1 MSLIAKMKKNKLIKN
16 SMLKETS
23 VEQGYIS
30 TGCLTLN
37 VLFSGKLDGGILVGK
52 MNQIVAP
59 SALGKSFVGMKVAR
73 EAQKK
78 NMEVLYL
85 DTEFAFDYGFA
96 KSVGISTDE
105 LLVVQ
110 DNKMETVQQTLIA
123 TIEELELEERKGLLV
138 IIDSWGGLVT
148 SKTVNDAIS
157 GKDVTDMT
165 IAKKKNALAR
175 LLTGMGVTVFVIN
188 QTYECQVG
196 DSLVRTRD
204 GNKAIKDIRVGD
216 TVLTYTGYEE
226 VLKTVEYDDVPTYDI
241 ELDNGDIFSVTE
253 RHRFFCRVDGEDKWL
268 QAGEITPNTE
278 ILSVNVPDLTVPV

>member
-1 MSLIAKMKKNKLIKN
+1 
-16 SMLKETS
+16 MLSEAS

-30 TGCLTLN
+30 TSCLPLN
-37 VLFSGKLDGGILVGK
+37 VLFSGKLDGGIIIGQ
-52 MNQIVAP
+52 MNQSVAP
-59 SALGKSFVGMKVAR
+59 SSLGKSFVGMKVAR
-73 EAQKK
+73 NAQKK
-78 NMEVLYL
+78 GMEVLYL
-85 DTEFAFDYGFA
+85 DTEFAFDYSFA
-96 KSVGISTDE
+96 KSVGINTDE

-110 DNKMETVQQTLIA
+110 DNKMESVQQTLIA

-196 DSLVRTRD
+196 ESLVRTD
-204 GNKAIKDIRVGD
+204 QGDKQIKDIQVGD
-216 TVLTYTGYEE
+216 NVLSYNGYEE
-226 VLKTVEYDDVPTYDI
+226 VLKTVAYDNVPTYDI
-241 ELDNGDIFSVTE
+241 ELDDGTIFSVTE
-253 RHRFFCRVDGEDKWL
+253 RHRFFCRVNGEDVWL

-278 ILSVNVPDLTVPV
+278 ILTVDVPDLIVPV

>member
-1 MSLIAKMKKNKLIKN
+1 MSLISKMKKNKLIKN
-16 SMLKETS
+16 SMLSEAS

-30 TGCLTLN
+30 TSCLPLN
-37 VLFSGKLDGGILVGK
+37 VLFSGKLDGGIIIGQ
-52 MNQIVAP
+52 MNQSVAP
-59 SALGKSFVGMKVAR
+59 SSLGKSFVGMKVAR
-73 EAQKK
+73 NAQKK
-78 NMEVLYL
+78 GMEVLYL
-85 DTEFAFDYGFA
+85 DTEFAFDYSFA
-96 KSVGISTDE
+96 KSVGINTDE

-110 DNKMETVQQTLIA
+110 DNKMESVQQTLIA

-196 DSLVRTRD
+196 ESLVRTD
-204 GNKAIKDIRVGD
+204 QGDKQIKDIQVGD
-216 TVLTYTGYEE
+216 NVLSYNGYEE
-226 VLKTVEYDDVPTYDI
+226 VLKTVAYDNVPTYDI
-241 ELDNGDIFSVTE
+241 ELDDGTIFSVTE
-253 RHRFFCRVDGEDKWL
+253 RHRFFCRVNGEDVWL

-278 ILSVNVPDLTVPV
+278 ILTVDVPDLIVPV

>member
-1 MSLIAKMKKNKLIKN
+1 MSLISKMKKNKLIKN
-16 SMLKETS
+16 SMLSEAS

-30 TGCLTLN
+30 TSCLPLN
-37 VLFSGKLDGGILVGK
+37 VLFSGKLDGGIIIGK

-59 SALGKSFVGMKVAR
+59 SSLGKSFVGMKVAR
-73 EAQKK
+73 NAQKK
-78 NMEVLYL
+78 GMEVLYL
-85 DTEFAFDYGFA
+85 DTEFAFDYSFA
-96 KSVGISTDE
+96 KSVGINTDE

-110 DNKMETVQQTLIA
+110 DNKMESVQQTLIA

-196 DSLVRTRD
+196 ESLVRTD
-204 GNKAIKDIRVGD
+204 QGDKQIKDIQVGD
-216 TVLTYTGYEE
+216 NVLSYNGYEE
-226 VLKTVEYDDVPTYDI
+226 VLKTVAYDNVPTYDI
-241 ELDNGDIFSVTE
+241 ELDDGTIFSVTE
-253 RHRFFCRVDGEDKWL
+253 RHRFFCRVNGEDVWL

-278 ILSVNVPDLTVPV
+278 ILTVDVPDLIVPV